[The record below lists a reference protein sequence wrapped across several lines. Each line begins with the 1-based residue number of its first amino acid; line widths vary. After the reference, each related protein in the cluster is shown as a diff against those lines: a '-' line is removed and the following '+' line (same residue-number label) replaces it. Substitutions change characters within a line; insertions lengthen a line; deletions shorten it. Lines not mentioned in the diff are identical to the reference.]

1 MLSTPGGSASSPL
14 VAHFAAAG
22 DVSSP
27 GAMQLFGMLSS
38 LLKVCSSGITAAG
51 STAVAGSAASPAAAA
66 ERMLAVGIA
75 ITARQPVSTVVGAAV
90 CSMLMA
96 ALDKSSSS
104 DQGESS
110 SSSAGR
116 SASTAALPWLVLL
129 GRCCAAC
136 AVLVQYWQGSD
147 ESAASG
153 SLSSYRQPQQ
163 TVQEGVTLVNH
174 LLLLQDGLAAVVQ
187 WLAAPDTAALGYQVQ
202 DMQQQLAEAA
212 GGLSK
217 GLADLTGAAA
227 ASAHMTAEEKAA
239 AASAVYEGVQQQL
252 QAASSVLACFA
263 ISHACNNPSCSNL
276 CGPSEARL
284 VSGRTCNCSGCRTAR
299 YCGKVCQRA
308 AWRQHKPVCKALATA
323 AAAAAESGVAEP
335 AAESDGRVA
344 K

>member
-1 MLSTPGGSASSPL
+1 
-14 VAHFAAAG
+14 
-22 DVSSP
+22 
-27 GAMQLFGMLSS
+27 MQLFGMLSS

-163 TVQEGVTLVNH
+163 TVQEGVTLVNN
-174 LLLLQDGLAAVVQ
+174 LLLLQDGL
-187 WLAAPDTAALGYQVQ
+187 
-202 DMQQQLAEAA
+202 QLLCS
-212 GGLSK
+212 GWQHRILPRWGIRCR
-217 GLADLTGAAA
+217 T
-227 ASAHMTAEEKAA
+227 
-239 AASAVYEGVQQQL
+239 
-252 QAASSVLACFA
+252 
-263 ISHACNNPSCSNL
+263 CSN
-276 CGPSEARL
+276 SW
-284 VSGRTCNCSGCRTAR
+284 
-299 YCGKVCQRA
+299 QR
-308 AWRQHKPVCKALATA
+308 QQ
-323 AAAAAESGVAEP
+323 G
-335 AAESDGRVA
+335 G
-344 K
+344 